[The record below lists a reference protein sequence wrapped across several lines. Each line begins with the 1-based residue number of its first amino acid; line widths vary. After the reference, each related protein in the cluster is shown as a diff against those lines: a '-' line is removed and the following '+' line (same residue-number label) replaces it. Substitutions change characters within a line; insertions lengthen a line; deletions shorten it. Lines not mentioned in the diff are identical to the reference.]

1 MGCPMGHI
9 LLICIIIVV
18 LALFIYHYFQ
28 LTSTPEQQPAYTP
41 SLDFQAPR
49 FISDVL
55 AQILLEQQVLF
66 DEVARLFMQQ
76 CIEQRDSR
84 AVFAMRDDLLS
95 KLPEDTQH
103 EVRRLDLDE
112 WSIYLTFG
120 SQSYEYYI
128 GRYGVFQL
136 HVDRFGEEHKL
147 SLWKPEFHPEYSHQH
162 MDESLQLPMAH
173 L

>member
-1 MGCPMGHI
+1 MGHM
-9 LLICIIIVV
+9 LLIFVVIVV
-18 LALFIYHYFQ
+18 LAVFIYHYLQ
-28 LTSTPEQQPAYTP
+28 LTSRTMTQAPYTP
-41 SLDFQAPR
+41 PLNAAPAR
-49 FISDVL
+49 LITDVL
-55 AQILLEQQVLF
+55 AQILLEKQILF
-66 DEVARLFMQQ
+66 DDVARLFMQQ

-95 KLPEDTQH
+95 KLPKDTQH

-112 WSIYLTFG
+112 WSIYLTF
-120 SQSYEYYI
+120 STQSYEYYI

-173 L
+173 LE